1 MEASLNGCG
10 KLLDKINALH
20 TTFAEQPEAEYEGH
34 GKKKAAYSLQIEN
47 SIFSVHLVLNWLN
60 LPELRDIELERIARE
75 YDRSTPWTEN
85 DVHEKRTTP
94 NEFKAPE
101 PIAPMTQA
109 NVLLSTQIAY
119 KQKREEIKIHHQ
131 HEPCSTPLTNLP
143 PKLNSKL
150 SPIDKPAPSVTRLN
164 SQVLMPIKENSPV
177 KRLKTESNN
186 DAICLNTID
195 DLKEDDFEF

>member
-75 YDRSTPWTEN
+75 SVDSLDR
-85 DVHEKRTTP
+85 KRCSRKTHDT
-94 NEFKAPE
+94 
-101 PIAPMTQA
+101 
-109 NVLLSTQIAY
+109 
-119 KQKREEIKIHHQ
+119 KRIQ
-131 HEPCSTPLTNLP
+131 S
-143 PKLNSKL
+143 
-150 SPIDKPAPSVTRLN
+150 A
-164 SQVLMPIKENSPV
+164 
-177 KRLKTESNN
+177 
-186 DAICLNTID
+186 
-195 DLKEDDFEF
+195 